1 MSRGGLT
8 ENLRLVWVLVRRG
21 LNEVLRVPGAS
32 IPGVIA
38 PTIYMLGAYSVFGR
52 LHVLPGFTAD
62 NYLDWILPTGFI
74 QAAVF
79 TGAAT
84 GVNLARD
91 IESGWFDRMLLAPAP
106 RWVLVTGIVCSAA
119 IRVMLP
125 CALLLVVGAAAGVSW
140 PGAGGLLLS
149 LVFAALLAA
158 AMACWAGG
166 LAMKF
171 KSQDASPLMQSS
183 GFMMFQLTAV
193 FAPIAL
199 LAPWMRA
206 IAHVN
211 PFTYVLD
218 AVRQGYLGEV
228 SWHQTWPGVVAV
240 AGMLALASRF
250 AIWRI
255 HKMDA

>member
-1 MSRGGLT
+1 MNGGLT
-8 ENLRLVWVLVRRG
+8 ENTRLVWVLVRRG

-38 PTIYMLGAYSVFGR
+38 PAIYALGAYSVFGR
-52 LHVLPGFTAD
+52 MHLLPGFAAD
-62 NYLDWILPTGFI
+62 DYINWILPTGFI

-91 IESGWFDRMLLAPAP
+91 IEAGWFDRMLLAPAP
-106 RWVLVTGIVCSAA
+106 RWVLVAGIVCSAS
-119 IRVMLP
+119 IRSLLP
-125 CALLLVVGAAAGVSW
+125 CALLLAVGAAAGVSW
-140 PGAGGLLLS
+140 PGALGLLLS
-149 LVFAALLAA
+149 LGFAALLAA

-171 KSQDASPLMQSS
+171 KSQDASPLMQST

-218 AVRQGYLGEV
+218 AVRQGYLAGV
-228 SWHQTWPGVVAV
+228 TWHQTWPGVVAV
-240 AGMLALASRF
+240 AGMLALTSWF
-250 AIWRI
+250 AMWRI
-255 HKMDA
+255 RQMDA